1 MSKLNDAVLVVED
14 DAALRE
20 ALLDTLRAAGLAAL
34 SAADAQTALQ
44 LLSSEDIGL
53 VISDVHMPGAN
64 GYELLSS
71 IKRMRPYLPVVLMTA
86 YGTVSQAVAAMRD
99 GATDYIVKPFDAQ
112 ALIDMAQ
119 RQLAARVTPHE
130 LIAVDPESKR
140 LVGLARKIAENDA
153 TVLITGESG
162 TGKEVYARFIRDN
175 SSRADKP
182 FVAINCAA
190 IPENMLEASLFGH
203 EKGAFTGALAAHAGK
218 FEQAQG
224 GTLLLDEISE
234 MDLGLQAK
242 ILRVLQEREVE
253 RLGSTRTIA
262 LDVRVIATSNR
273 DLPEEVRTARFR
285 ADLFYRLNV
294 MSLRLP
300 ALRERR
306 GDILPL
312 ARRAMQAC
320 ARAGQAALSIS
331 PDAERKLLSHDWPGN
346 ARELNNIVQRAA
358 WLAAGGS
365 IDAADLDTGTATA
378 PVEGPSAI
386 GGNASTAANSAAQP
400 TAALDSG
407 LDRDLKDRE
416 RELILATLRV
426 TGGNRKLTA
435 ERLGISPRTLRH
447 KLQQF
452 KAARQR
458 AARPRSAIHDG
469 VTMSSMQ
476 ISQVLAEMRAL
487 QARASGIS
495 EAPAAAAQ
503 PSDFANLMKNSVDHV
518 ASMQNQATA
527 LADAYEGGDKSV
539 DLTKVMLEVQ
549 KASLAFRAMT
559 EVRNKL
565 VDAYTQVMNMS
576 V

>member
-1 MSKLNDAVLVVED
+1 MSTVNDAVLVVED

-20 ALLDTLRAAGLAAL
+20 ALIDTLRAAGLSVLAA
-34 SAADAQTALQ
+34 AEAQGALQ
-44 LLSSEDIGL
+44 LLASEDIGL

-71 IKRMRPYLPVVLMTA
+71 IKRMRPYMPVVLMTA
-86 YGTVSQAVAAMRD
+86 YGTVAQAVAAMRE

-112 ALIDMAQ
+112 ALIDMAR
-119 RQLAARVTPHE
+119 RQLAARVMPNE
-130 LIAVDPESKR
+130 LIAADPESKR

-175 SSRADKP
+175 SLRADKP
-182 FVAINCAA
+182 YVAINCAA

-253 RLGSTRTIA
+253 RLGSTRTIS

-273 DLPEEVRTARFR
+273 DLPEEVKAARFR
-285 ADLFYRLNV
+285 GDLFYRLNV

-300 ALRERR
+300 PLRERR

-320 ARAGQAALSIS
+320 ARPGQAALSLS
-331 PDAERKLLSHDWPGN
+331 AQGERKLLAHDWPGN

-358 WLAAGGS
+358 WLAAGGI
-365 IDAADLDTGTATA
+365 IDASDLDTGAPSAPSAAAA
-378 PVEGPSAI
+378 PVAAVGPA
-386 GGNASTAANSAAQP
+386 NASAQ
-400 TAALDSG
+400 TQDSG

-452 KAARQR
+452 KAAGVIV
-458 AARPRSAIHDG
+458 PRVHDQQFMA
-469 VTMSSMQ
+469 V
-476 ISQVLAEMRAL
+476 
-487 QARASGIS
+487 
-495 EAPAAAAQ
+495 
-503 PSDFANLMKNSVDHV
+503 
-518 ASMQNQATA
+518 
-527 LADAYEGGDKSV
+527 
-539 DLTKVMLEVQ
+539 
-549 KASLAFRAMT
+549 
-559 EVRNKL
+559 
-565 VDAYTQVMNMS
+565 
-576 V
+576 